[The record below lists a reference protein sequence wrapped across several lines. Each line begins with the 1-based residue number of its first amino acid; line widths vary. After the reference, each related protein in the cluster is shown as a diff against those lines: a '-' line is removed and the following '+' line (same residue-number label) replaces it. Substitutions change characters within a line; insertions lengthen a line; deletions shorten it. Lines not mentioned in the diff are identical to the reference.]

1 MIWRLGVA
9 GSPIE
14 HSLSPQLHEAG
25 LRIAGLE
32 GTSTRLELG
41 QDKAPLLRGLLG
53 ETYDALSITMPL
65 KSVAA
70 TLCDDLDAV
79 ASRLGVVNSLLSR
92 DGKILGA
99 NTDGLGF
106 VESLRDG
113 FGVTPLAMNV
123 LVLGTGGAALSI
135 IDALVD
141 AGAASVQVL
150 SRTEGNVDALGS
162 RFAGVS
168 AFTGETGEIDLIVNT
183 TPARDRPEPVI
194 LAGVGEATIAVDIS
208 YEPRMSKWRVRHEEV
223 GCASANGLAML
234 AYQAALQMKW
244 WWDLDI
250 DAKVLLEV
258 IE

>member
-53 ETYDALSITMPL
+53 ETYDALSIVMRP
-65 KSVAA
+65 K
-70 TLCDDLDAV
+70 
-79 ASRLGVVNSLLSR
+79 R
-92 DGKILGA
+92 GA
-99 NTDGLGF
+99 GLR
-106 VESLRDG
+106 ESLRDG
-113 FGVTPLAMNV
+113 FGVSPLAMNV

-208 YEPRMSKWRVRHEEV
+208 YEPRMSKWRARHEEV